1 MNWCFAIINNKAG
14 EIYFD
19 KNKNSQI
26 KFFLKIFPS
35 RGGAARLE
43 HRRMKGKNSSHGK

>member
-19 KNKNSQI
+19 KNKNSQ
-26 KFFLKIFPS
+26 KRKELDF
-35 RGGAARLE
+35 
-43 HRRMKGKNSSHGK
+43 